1 MAHGGSLVSELVC
14 GTMGSGV
21 VGMVAHVS
29 EDSGEA
35 GETQQ
40 IVQLGCGIARRVR
53 RVRRVR
59 SVEAKQASAP
69 NSKVR
74 VVFEEIYATRATH
87 TFNFILSE
95 YM

>member
-53 RVRRVR
+53 